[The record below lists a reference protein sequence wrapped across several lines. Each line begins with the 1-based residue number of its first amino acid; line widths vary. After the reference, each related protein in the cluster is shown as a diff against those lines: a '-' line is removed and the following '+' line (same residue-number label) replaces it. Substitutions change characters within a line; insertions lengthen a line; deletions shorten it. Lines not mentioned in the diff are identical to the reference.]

1 MQLCETHFYVLGPG
15 CTLMSP
21 RLLFNRVIP
30 AGRGWTG
37 LMDDPKSDS
46 VFIANTA
53 LGSMP
58 PTPFVQTR

>member
-1 MQLCETHFYVLGPG
+1 MQLRETQFYVFDPA
-15 CTLMSP
+15 CTLMSSRP
-21 RLLFNRVIP
+21 SFNRVIP

-37 LMDDPKSDS
+37 LMDDPKSAS
-46 VFIANTA
+46 VFIANTT